1 LGLRDRGALLE
12 ARVSCYSRWRWKWKK
27 SSPRSASKGFLE
39 QRLSMGKCK
48 MMFLTDL
55 YHLPF
60 LLDVDLVRTLRFMD
74 LECSLFVLGVVGWS

>member
-1 LGLRDRGALLE
+1 
-12 ARVSCYSRWRWKWKK
+12 
-27 SSPRSASKGFLE
+27 
-39 QRLSMGKCK
+39 

-74 LECSLFVLGVVGWS
+74 RECSLFVLDVVGWS

>member
-1 LGLRDRGALLE
+1 MKVE
-12 ARVSCYSRWRWKWKK
+12 VEEVK
-27 SSPRSASKGFLE
+27 SGVRLKGFLE
-39 QRLSMGKCK
+39 QRFSIGKCK